1 MKTTWPLQQPT
12 GKWKIFIF
20 SVLSH
25 ISLQNW
31 RAWHVSPGGQES
43 AKRENGGA
51 RVCEK
56 VCITSVNTLPCRIK
70 TTSVAEGKKET
81 MVSRITHTLKK
92 KPDGGFTSDYF
103 VETKYSHAR
112 NQWIIF
118 VLTSCFADKGNNP
131 SCCHLRFAPLFS
143 SMYIVSHLIDWG
155 ILFYM
160 EYVCTNTHCCCKKPY
175 FHSGTEFFDPLFSE
189 LTVCYLRICLM
200 RARSTLVRNSG

>member
-1 MKTTWPLQQPT
+1 MLILLSSSLHSRGPHDDCKPT
-12 GKWKIFIF
+12 GATSALHSTCPDPTWFWQDFGWRLHDRCKSQRASEENIYIFCIK
-20 SVLSH
+20 SQSCT
-25 ISLQNW
+25 
-31 RAWHVSPGGQES
+31 HVSPGGQES
-43 AKRENGGA
+43 AKRENGGT
-51 RVCEK
+51 RVCQK

-92 KPDGGFTSDYF
+92 KPDGGFTTDYF

-160 EYVCTNTHCCCKKPY
+160 EYN
-175 FHSGTEFFDPLFSE
+175 FL
-189 LTVCYLRICLM
+189 
-200 RARSTLVRNSG
+200 